1 MNINNLKSIWK
12 LAHESE
18 VYNMSNPDTIQ
29 SIMRKSHSTSF
40 SKVMK
45 EIKLKIFIYLISL
58 LTLTG
63 LIAYGFMYLRIEL
76 STAIGLPFV
85 FAGLFLIFK
94 SSSEIVRYRI
104 LNNQRDNL
112 SIKEAS
118 VYFGKRLA
126 IIIKVDFII
135 YLVLFYTMA
144 IFFLLGLFLNIGGI
158 KTWAI
163 STNLSGLL
171 LIFSLLLFITPWLMR
186 KILNQ
191 RYKEVI
197 RNLNNSIDYFMNGS
211 S

>member
-1 MNINNLKSIWK
+1 MNINNLKSVWK

>member
-63 LIAYGFMYLRIEL
+63 LVAYGFMYLRIEL